1 MIELIKQII
10 EQDGLAKKNRKREIV
25 HRRIYLFNKLRK
37 DGYTL
42 KGIGSLFN
50 MNHATILH
58 GLKTYKNLTDVND
71 KQLKTD
77 TEYYELLLSLE
88 KPEVNLYK
96 EIKQAK
102 NLKDLRVIQSRLLN
116 KFY

>member
-1 MIELIKQII
+1 LQIKTV
-10 EQDGLAKKNRKREIV
+10 KREIV

-77 TEYYELLLSLE
+77 TEYYKLLLNLQA
-88 KPEVNLYK
+88 PETVEYNLRK
-96 EIKQAK
+96 EIKEAK
-102 NLKDLRVIQSRLLN
+102 NLTDLRLIQSRIKNNL
-116 KFY
+116 Y

>member
-1 MIELIKQII
+1 LQIKTVS
-10 EQDGLAKKNRKREIV
+10 AKLYIAEF
-25 HRRIYLFNKLRK
+25 IYLTSYEK
-37 DGYTL
+37 TVIHL

>member
-42 KGIGSLFN
+42 KRIGSLFN
-50 MNHATILH
+50 MNHTTILH
-58 GLKTYKNLTDVND
+58 GLKTYNNLTDVHD
-71 KQLKTD
+71 KQLPTD
-77 TEYYELLLSLE
+77 TEYYELLLSME